1 MEVISPMVTMLA
13 ERMRTNPEDF
23 VHQTEGNFPSS
34 TPKFYEIAQ
43 ILADLVA
50 DPSAKYYWFLSD
62 TEKEMLMDAYRGLC
76 RKRFEDNCM
85 ERLLGDKEEYRGP
98 ALGPALGPASVKY
111 KAQGRYQTM
120 PWIDP
125 RAVYGQREDL
135 REGLVR
141 VGVGENGV
149 NTVHTSS
156 LAQRINGALSKMVS
170 K

>member
-1 MEVISPMVTMLA
+1 MEIISPMVTMLA

-23 VHQTEGNFPSS
+23 VS
-34 TPKFYEIAQ
+34 TNKKNLVGSTPPKFYEIAQ
-43 ILADLVA
+43 ILADIVA
-50 DPSAKYYWFLSD
+50 EPNAKYYWFLSD
-62 TEKEMLMDAYRGLC
+62 VEKEMLMGAYRDLC

-85 ERLLGDKEEYRGP
+85 ERLLEDKQEYEGP
-98 ALGPALGPASVKY
+98 ALGPTIIR
-111 KAQGRYQTM
+111 AQGRYQTM

-135 REGLVR
+135 REDLVR

-156 LAQRINGALSKMVS
+156 LAQRINGALNKMIN

>member
-1 MEVISPMVTMLA
+1 MEIISPMVTMLA

-23 VHQTEGNFPSS
+23 VSIDNKNLVGS
-34 TPKFYEIAQ
+34 TPPKFYEISQ
-43 ILADLVA
+43 LLADMIA
-50 DPSAKYYWFLSD
+50 DPNAKYYWFLND
-62 TEKEMLMDAYRGLC
+62 TERGMLMDAYRDLC
-76 RKRFEDNCM
+76 RKRFEDRCL
-85 ERLLGDKEEYRGP
+85 EKLLGDKQEHE
-98 ALGPALGPASVKY
+98 GPASVKY

-125 RAVYGQREDL
+125 RAVYGQPEDL

-156 LAQRINGALSKMVS
+156 LAQRINGALNKMIN

>member
-1 MEVISPMVTMLA
+1 MEIISPMVTMLA

-23 VHQTEGNFPSS
+23 VS
-34 TPKFYEIAQ
+34 TNKKNLVGSTAPKFYEIAQ
-43 ILADLVA
+43 ILADIVA
-50 DPSAKYYWFLSD
+50 EPNAKYYWFLSD
-62 TEKEMLMDAYRGLC
+62 TEKEMLMGAYRDLC

-85 ERLLGDKEEYRGP
+85 ERLLEDKQEYEGP
-98 ALGPALGPASVKY
+98 ALGPTIIR
-111 KAQGRYQTM
+111 AQGRYQTM

-125 RAVYGQREDL
+125 RSLYGQREDL
-135 REGLVR
+135 REDLVR

-156 LAQRINGALSKMVS
+156 LAQRINGALNKMIN

>member
-98 ALGPALGPASVKY
+98 ALGPASVKY

-135 REGLVR
+135 REELIR
-141 VGVGENGV
+141 VGVGESGV
-149 NTVHTSS
+149 NKVHTSS
-156 LAQRINGALSKMVS
+156 IAQRINGALNKMVGR
-170 K
+170 